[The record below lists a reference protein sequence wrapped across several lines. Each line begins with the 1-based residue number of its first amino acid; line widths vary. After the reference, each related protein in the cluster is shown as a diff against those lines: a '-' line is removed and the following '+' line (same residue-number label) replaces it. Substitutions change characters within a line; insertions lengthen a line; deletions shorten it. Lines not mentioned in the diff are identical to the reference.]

1 MKSRFVIAALA
12 VCLCVGS
19 NLLAENTK
27 PEDTKCPV
35 SGKPSKAS
43 ESVEFEGGKVY
54 FCCGNCPKAF
64 EKNTEKFAAKARQ
77 QMMLTGELEQVHCPI
92 THKAF
97 KAEQTVDVGGVTIA
111 FCCGTCKGKVEK
123 QSADE
128 QVTTCFAKADCFKAT
143 AK

>member
-1 MKSRFVIAALA
+1 MKTRIIIAALA
-12 VCLCVGS
+12 VGLVVGS
-19 NLLAENTK
+19 NLLAEVTK

-35 SGKPSKAS
+35 SGKASKAS
-43 ESVEFEGGKVY
+43 ENVEFEGGKVY

-64 EKNTEKFAAKARQ
+64 EKDKEKFAAKARQ

-97 KAEQTVDVGGVTIA
+97 KADQTVDVGGVSVA
-111 FCCGTCKGKVEK
+111 FCCGNCKGKVEK

-128 QVTTCFAKADCFKAT
+128 QVTTCFAKADCFKA
-143 AK
+143 AGK